1 MPKWGFPDLLSS
13 CGHWRGLYGQQ
24 LANKSALLDHTSPP
38 PSSHHCLLACYHS
51 PLSTATAISINT
63 EPGFRLVVRPV
74 ALSLRKHIGCPVSRQ
89 AAHAPST
96 RPATST
102 VVHTPAVEGGL
113 DKSRGGQKG
122 VGGDASRRLAD
133 ARCNLCNACDG
144 GIIIVAVPSSR
155 QGAFLLPSHH
165 SRRRIHHGSLPLFVA
180 RTWLDV

>member
-1 MPKWGFPDLLSS
+1 MVNNSS
-13 CGHWRGLYGQQ
+13 T
-24 LANKSALLDHTSPP
+24 KALCWTTPRP
-38 PSSHHCLLACYHS
+38 RRHHHITACLLATTHHS
-51 PLSTATAISINT
+51 TPAIAIAISINT

-74 ALSLRKHIGCPVSRQ
+74 TLSLRKHVGCPVSRQ